1 MKLSKKVWILIA
13 IAAIILAARL
23 SMPYFVTRHVNKALS
38 SIPGYRYTLG
48 DVDIYLYRG
57 AYQLKELRVFTENGN
72 DESPFIYIPVID
84 LSIEWSAVLDAVL
97 VGQVTFENPEL
108 NFTGSKNNSNGMDVN
123 WMQPIHALM
132 PLRVN
137 RIKITNGR
145 IAYYDSTTVPHAEL
159 VLNSVNAS
167 AENLL
172 NITEDP
178 GMLPAS
184 AHLAA
189 VTPGNG
195 MLGVKIKMN
204 VAKSFPDLEIN
215 LKCENADLKAW
226 ENFLKAYPGI
236 DIEQGNFNLYTEVV
250 MMDGKTEGYI
260 LPVIENLKGVSK
272 GKGKADD
279 ERAGWKSIS
288 TFLLANQTKDRL
300 STRVPIASV
309 TSDSTAAVVPV
320 LWNVLWEGFV
330 KAFEKKREGT
340 LKLKTVVNED
350 SGIVKRLEKKAKK
363 EERKERRRKKREERK
378 KKKEES

>member
-13 IAAIILAARL
+13 VAAIIFAARL
-23 SMPYFVTRHVNKALS
+23 SMPYFVTRHVNKVLAA
-38 SIPGYRYTLG
+38 IPGYRYTLS

-57 AYQLKELRVFTENGN
+57 AYQLKELRVFKENEN
-72 DESPFIYIPVID
+72 NESPFIYIPVID
-84 LSIEWSAVLDAVL
+84 LSVEWSAVLDAAL
-97 VGQVTFENPEL
+97 VGQVTFENSEL
-108 NFTGSKNNSNGMDVN
+108 NFTGSKNSTNGMDVD
-123 WMQPIHALM
+123 WMQPIRALM

-215 LKCENADLKAW
+215 LKFENADLKAW
-226 ENFLKAYPGI
+226 DDFLKAYPGI
-236 DIEQGNFNLYTEVV
+236 HIQQGNFNLYTEVV

-260 LPVIENLKGVSK
+260 SPVIENLKGVSI
-272 GKGKADD
+272 GKRKADD

-288 TFLLANQTKDRL
+288 TFLLANQSKDRL
-300 STRVPIASV
+300 STRVPITSV
-309 TSDSTAAVVPV
+309 TSDSTVAVVPV

-330 KAFEKKREGT
+330 KAFEEKREGT

-350 SGIVKRLEKKAKK
+350 SGIVKQLEKKAKK